1 MVRKMK
7 ENGESNV
14 FKGKREPS
22 APRSGRACGRQT
34 AAPALRS
41 QDGGAGA
48 GRRLGRAW
56 KTRPSGV
63 TLQAPVP
70 LNHLARAF
78 AEIT

>member
-1 MVRKMK
+1 MSLRGK
-7 ENGESNV
+7 EN
-14 FKGKREPS
+14 
-22 APRSGRACGRQT
+22 RARPAAAAHAADRQQR
-34 AAPALRS
+34 PALRS

>member
-22 APRSGRACGRQT
+22 APRSGRACGRQQR
-34 AAPALRS
+34 PALRS

-56 KTRPSGV
+56 KTRPSGI